1 MKRKRKNLI
10 PAPYYEERLTFNYE
24 QNEKMK
30 LIKRGDTVTL
40 GGKAYKVRIV
50 SPEKDGRVSITA
62 MREIKK

>member
-1 MKRKRKNLI
+1 MKKKRKNPI
-10 PAPYYEERLTFNYE
+10 PPTCLERLTFSYE

-30 LIKRGDTVTL
+30 MIKRGDAVTL

-62 MREIKK
+62 MREITK